1 MSNLLDILNVNLNNK
16 VYRERAMDGLNWTEQ
31 ASDAGPMLASA
42 SSSSTQASPSLDG
55 LLAFAGTAMARVET
69 KLGAALS
76 VAEEQGCPPRLFQAL
91 NYTIFPGGARI
102 RPKLSLAVAWA
113 CGDDDPQASAAAA
126 AAIEMLH
133 CASLVHDDL
142 PCFDDADRRRGK
154 PAVHLAFGEPL
165 AVLTGDALI
174 VMAFETLAREAN
186 RKSRRLGLLVGIVGA
201 ATGAS
206 GGICAGQAWE
216 CEPVIDT
223 ALYHR
228 AKTGSLFSAATMAGA
243 AAAGARPAEWR
254 ALGELIGEAY
264 QVADDIRD
272 VAGNPDT
279 LGKPVGRDEALMRPS
294 ACRELGL
301 RGAIGKLDHLVASAV
316 ASIPDCPRAAELRL
330 LIRREAS
337 QFVPEDIIRLAA

>member
-1 MSNLLDILNVNLNNK
+1 
-16 VYRERAMDGLNWTEQ
+16 MDGLNWLERTPET
-31 ASDAGPMLASA
+31 ALK
-42 SSSSTQASPSLDG
+42 STQSGTESAAPQAPATD
-55 LLAFAGTAMARVET
+55 LLTFAATAMARVEDT
-69 KLGAALS
+69 LDHALGCAD
-76 VAEEQGCPPRLFQAL
+76 AEGCPPKLSEAL
-91 NYTIFPGGARI
+91 HYTIFPGGARI
-102 RPKLSLAVAWA
+102 RPRLALAVAWA
-113 CGDDDPQASAAAA
+113 CGDDDPRAAAGAA

-154 PAVHLAFGEPL
+154 PTVHRAFGEPL

-174 VMAFETLAREAN
+174 VMAFETLARQVA
-186 RKSRRLGLLVGIVGA
+186 RKPRRLALLVSVVA
-201 ATGAS
+201 RATGAS
-206 GGICAGQAWE
+206 GGISAGQAWE

-243 AAAGARPAEWR
+243 AAAGASPAAWR
-254 ALGELIGEAY
+254 ALGELIGESY

-272 VAGNPDT
+272 VAGNPEL

-301 RGAIGKLDHLVASAV
+301 KGAIAKLNGLVEAAI
-316 ASIPDCPRAAELRL
+316 ASIPECPRAAELRL

-337 QFVPEDIIRLAA
+337 QFVPEEIIRLAA

>member
-1 MSNLLDILNVNLNNK
+1 
-16 VYRERAMDGLNWTEQ
+16 MDGLSWNEHAPDTAAKAAPSQ
-31 ASDAGPMLASA
+31 LGLASA
-42 SSSSTQASPSLDG
+42 RRPSTDLLTFGAS
-55 LLAFAGTAMARVET
+55 AMARVEDT
-69 KLGAALS
+69 LGHALAC
-76 VAEEQGCPPRLFQAL
+76 AEDEGCPPKLSAAL
-91 NYTIFPGGARI
+91 RYTLFPGGARI
-102 RPKLSLAVAWA
+102 RPRLALAVAWA
-113 CGDDDPQASAAAA
+113 CGDDDPRAAAGA
-126 AAIEMLH
+126 AASIELMH

-154 PAVHLAFGEPL
+154 PTVHLAFGEPL

-174 VMAFETLAREAN
+174 VMAFETVARQVA
-186 RKSRRLGLLVGIVGA
+186 RKPRRMALLVSILGK
-201 ATGAS
+201 ATGAA
-206 GGICAGQAWE
+206 GGIAAGQAWE

-243 AAAGARPAEWR
+243 AAAGASPVAWR

-272 VAGNPDT
+272 VAGNPDL

-301 RGAIGKLDHLVASAV
+301 KGAIGKLNGLVEAAI
-316 ASIPDCPRAAELRL
+316 ASIPDCPRAAELRV

-337 QFVPEDIIRLAA
+337 QFVPEEIIRLAA

>member
-1 MSNLLDILNVNLNNK
+1 
-16 VYRERAMDGLNWTEQ
+16 MDGVIWSEAADAAAPPLTSHAPRQ
-31 ASDAGPMLASA
+31 DAG
-42 SSSSTQASPSLDG
+42 TSLEA
-55 LLAFAGTAMARVET
+55 LLAFSGSAMARVESVLARALAHAEQSGAPP
-69 KLGAALS
+69 KLAKALS
-76 VAEEQGCPPRLFQAL
+76 
-91 NYTIFPGGARI
+91 YSIFPGGARI
-102 RPKLSLAVAWA
+102 RPKLALAVAWA
-113 CGDDDPQASAAAA
+113 CGDDDPRASAAAA

-154 PAVHLAFGEPL
+154 PTVHVAFGEPL
-165 AVLTGDALI
+165 AVLAGDALI
-174 VMAFETLAREAN
+174 VMAFETLAREAA
-186 RKSRRLGLLVGIVGA
+186 RRSRRLVHLVGIVGG
-201 ATGAS
+201 ATGAA
-206 GGICAGQAWE
+206 GGISAGQAWE

-223 ALYHR
+223 SLYHR

-243 AAAGARPAEWR
+243 AAAGNAAPAWRP
-254 ALGELIGEAY
+254 LGELIGEAF

-301 RGAIGKLDHLVASAV
+301 KGAIAKLEWLVSAAV
-316 ASIPDCPRAAELRL
+316 ASIPDCPRSAELKL